1 MPQVEQ
7 AAAARR
13 GKPVGNMNGAL
24 GGRLSVDL
32 GRR

>member
-7 AAAARR
+7 AAARR

-24 GGRLSVDL
+24 GGTLCVDL